1 MNIQELAQHPEM
13 LNRKTLYDL
22 RQIVAEYPYYQ
33 LARLMMLKNLYLLH
47 DPDFDEELQRASIHF
62 TDRRTLFNL
71 VEAAHYRLKHK
82 SPTSFSNA
90 PDRRALA
97 EQKVATGGGE
107 SRTVSLIDSFLST
120 MPEEEKEEVDTPKQ
134 QERRKPTAADATVDY
149 VAYLLSTDFE
159 ELDEQN
165 SGNTQ
170 AEQPN
175 TMNGG
180 DLIDAFIKN
189 DGGRITLQETP
200 EYLPDMEQQDKEE
213 SYEESYLTET
223 LAGIYIK
230 QGRYEKALDI
240 MHRIDKSE
248 AKKNPYFEDQ
258 QRFLEK
264 LIKLKAHKADS
275 SASTPK
281 NNNNKQ

>member
-22 RQIVAEYPYYQ
+22 RQVVAEYPYYQ

-47 DPDFDEELQRASIHF
+47 DPDFDEELQRASIYF

-71 VEAAHYRLKHK
+71 VETAHYRLKHK
-82 SPTSFSNA
+82 SPTSFTNA

-97 EQKVATGGGE
+97 EQKAAAGAAE
-107 SRTVSLIDSFLST
+107 SRTVSLIDNFLST
-120 MPEEEKEEVDTPKQ
+120 IPEEEKEESSAPKHK
-134 QERRKPTAADATVDY
+134 EYRKPNAADATVDY

-159 ELDEQN
+159 ELDEQT
-165 SGNTQ
+165 SDEAQ
-170 AEQPN
+170 VEQPN

-180 DLIDAFIKN
+180 DLIDAFIQN

-200 EYLPDMEQQDKEE
+200 EYLPDIESQGKEE
-213 SYEESYLTET
+213 NQEESYLTET

-240 MHRIDKSE
+240 MHRIDKTE
-248 AKKNPYFEDQ
+248 VKKNPYFEDQ

-264 LIKLKAHKADS
+264 LIKLKAHKIDNTSADN
-275 SASTPK
+275 PE
-281 NNNNKQ
+281 Q

>member
-47 DPDFDEELQRASIHF
+47 DPDFDEELQRASIYF

-71 VEAAHYRLKHK
+71 VETAHYRLKHK
-82 SPTSFSNA
+82 SPTSFSSA

-97 EQKVATGGGE
+97 EQKVLANGAE
-107 SRTVSLIDSFLST
+107 SRTATLIDNFLSA
-120 MPEEEKEEVDTPKQ
+120 MPEEEKEEHNTPKPK
-134 QERRKPTAADATVDY
+134 EHREPTAADATVDY

-159 ELDEQN
+159 ELDEQTGSN
-165 SGNTQ
+165 AQ
-170 AEQPN
+170 AEQSN

-180 DLIDAFIKN
+180 DLIDAFIQN

-200 EYLPDMEQQDKEE
+200 EYLPDMEQQGKEE
-213 SYEESYLTET
+213 NHEESYLTET

-240 MHRIDKSE
+240 MHRIDKTE

-264 LIKLKAHKADS
+264 LIKLKARKLDTNS
-275 SASTPK
+275 SATTE
-281 NNNNKQ
+281 

>member
-22 RQIVAEYPYYQ
+22 RQIVAEHPYYQ

-47 DPDFDEELQRASIHF
+47 DPDFDEELQRASIYF

-71 VEAAHYRLKHK
+71 VETAHYRLKHK
-82 SPTSFSNA
+82 SPTSFSSA

-97 EQKVATGGGE
+97 EQKALANGAE
-107 SRTVSLIDSFLST
+107 SRTATLIDNFLSA
-120 MPEEEKEEVDTPKQ
+120 MPEEEKEEHSAPKHK
-134 QERRKPTAADATVDY
+134 EHRKPTAADATVDY

-159 ELDEQN
+159 ELDEQTG
-165 SGNTQ
+165 SDAQ
-170 AEQPN
+170 AEQAN

-180 DLIDAFIKN
+180 DLIDAFIQN

-200 EYLPDMEQQDKEE
+200 EYLPDMEQQGKEE
-213 SYEESYLTET
+213 NHEESYLTET

-240 MHRIDKSE
+240 MHRIDKTE

-264 LIKLKAHKADS
+264 LIKLKARKLDTNT
-275 SASTPK
+275 SATTE
-281 NNNNKQ
+281 